1 MNPADLVDTA
11 LETMIAPSFTKIG
24 YAVRRRLDRWRPL
37 DSYDMTG
44 RTVVVT
50 GATSGLGRRAAERM
64 ALLGARVVVTGRE
77 TTRTARAGAEI
88 QILSGDVDVLAIAAD
103 MGEPDQVTS
112 LADEIRRSTDR
123 IDVLIH
129 NAGALSDTR
138 RTNSKGVEATVAS
151 QVIGPFLLTT
161 LLLDE
166 LGRASPGRVITV
178 SSGGMYTA
186 DVAVEHLQMGVEEYR
201 GSEQYARAKRAQVT
215 LNELWARHVPSTHAV
230 FQAMHPGWADTP
242 GVQSALPRFRSIVGP
257 LLRSPEQG
265 ADTIV
270 WLACDALAG
279 QPSGGFWL
287 DRRPR
292 KIHRLRRTRRS
303 DTAHQR
309 ARLWTWCVERSG
321 VDPGRCE

>member
-1 MNPADLVDTA
+1 
-11 LETMIAPSFTKIG
+11 
-24 YAVRRRLDRWRPL
+24 
-37 DSYDMTG
+37 
-44 RTVVVT
+44 
-50 GATSGLGRRAAERM
+50 
-64 ALLGARVVVTGRE
+64 
-77 TTRTARAGAEI
+77 
-88 QILSGDVDVLAIAAD
+88 
-103 MGEPDQVTS
+103 
-112 LADEIRRSTDR
+112 
-123 IDVLIH
+123 
-129 NAGALSDTR
+129 
-138 RTNSKGVEATVAS
+138 
-151 QVIGPFLLTT
+151 
-161 LLLDE
+161 
-166 LGRASPGRVITV
+166 
-178 SSGGMYTA
+178 MYTA

-242 GVQSALPRFRSIVGP
+242 GVQSALPRFRSIAGP

-270 WLACDALAG
+270 WLACDEQAG
-279 QPSGGFWL
+279 QSSGGFWL

-321 VDPGRCE
+321 VDPGRRA